1 MNAESV
7 LLIEVPEAE
16 PFIGDLRMR
25 YDPVASQGVPAH
37 ITVLF
42 PFKTPHLIN
51 KEDLDALTQVFA
63 DVAPFDFQLVR
74 ADFQLVRADTFP
86 GVWYLAPEP
95 ATAFKALTRAVVA
108 RFPEYPPYGGAHGE
122 DSTPHLTVGHSA
134 DPAILAAIGAEL
146 APSCEAALPIRSR
159 ALPIRSRATI
169 VLLMDNADGPWVVR
183 RSFALGRA

>member
-42 PFKTPHLIN
+42 PFKAPHLIN
-51 KEDLDALTQVFA
+51 KEDLEALTQVFA

-74 ADFQLVRADTFP
+74 ADKFP

-122 DSTPHLTVGHSA
+122 DSTPHLTIGHSA

-146 APSCEAALPIRSR
+146 APSCEGALPIRSR
-159 ALPIRSRATI
+159 AAI